1 MHDPAAERILVHL
14 APDYGEGEVGVLGE
28 GSDGCPGR
36 LDFDVRI
43 RECSCRAFVYLQP
56 GLSAVQRDIIADM
69 PLGALGG
76 VCGERQDDERRYRE
90 RHKRRSTH
98 GWAAWGAE

>member
-14 APDYGEGEVGVLGE
+14 APHYGEGEVGVLGE

-36 LDFDVRI
+36 LDFDARI

-56 GLSAVQRDIIADM
+56 GLTAAKRDSVAVM

-76 VCGERQDDERRYRE
+76 CCRERQDDEHRYRE
-90 RHKRRSTH
+90 RHQGLSTH
-98 GWAAWGAE
+98 G